1 MDFRWIFLSLAAV
14 LLASCA
20 GGQRPGYSSKS
31 ATPQPKGTQKP
42 YTVMGK
48 SYTPLKSHDGFRE
61 AGIAS
66 WYGTDFHGKKTS
78 NGERYDMHAMTAAHK
93 TLPMNVYVRVRS
105 AQNGKEIV
113 VRIND
118 RGPFVRGRVIDLSYA
133 AAKKLGVDVTGTAA
147 VRIEALGYRDA
158 GSAETYRATNYDA
171 GNFTVQAGSFTL
183 YDNALRLSWRLKN
196 LYGYADIKKA
206 QVEGKNFYRVTA
218 GKFQSLEK
226 AEQARSELEA
236 EGHEGSFVVALD

>member
-1 MDFRWIFLSLAAV
+1 MGSRLVLLSFAAI

-20 GGQRPGYSSKS
+20 GGQRPGYSNKS
-31 ATPQPKGTQKP
+31 AAPQPKGTQKP
-42 YTVMGK
+42 YTVMGQ
-48 SYTPLKSHDGFRE
+48 SYTPLRSHDGFHE

-93 TLPMNVYVRVRS
+93 TLPMNVHVRVRNI
-105 AQNGKEIV
+105 QNGKEII

-133 AAKKLGVDVTGTAA
+133 AAKKLGVDVTGTAS
-147 VRIEALGYRDA
+147 VRVEALGYKEA
-158 GSAETYRATNYDA
+158 GSAEKYRTANYDA
-171 GNFTVQAGSFTL
+171 GNFTVQAGSFTQ
-183 YDNALRLSWRLKN
+183 YENARRLSLRLKSR
-196 LYGYADIKKA
+196 YGQADIKKVR
-206 QVEGKNFYRVTA
+206 VEGTTFYRVLA

-226 AEQARSELEA
+226 AEGARAGLEA